1 MGVNTQGMTTE
12 QAAESS
18 VAAVTDFLKGINML
32 PTLSELGVK
41 EEHFDW
47 IINNVLTT
55 MNVVL
60 NNNPRVPDAKT
71 LRDLLTRS
79 L

>member
-1 MGVNTQGMTTE
+1 MTTE
-12 QAAESS
+12 QAAQSS

-32 PTLSELGVK
+32 PSLTELGVK
-41 EEHFDW
+41 EEHFAW

-55 MNVVL
+55 MSVVL
-60 NNNPRVPDAKT
+60 NNNPRVPDADT
-71 LRDLLTRS
+71 LREILNRS